1 MNARQIYAL
10 FLVDQTI
17 RNIHFFRDNVHGV
30 DLIDSCY
37 CDDGTLEYDHLE
49 EQFLGAR
56 GR

>member
-1 MNARQIYAL
+1 
-10 FLVDQTI
+10 
-17 RNIHFFRDNVHGV
+17 VHGV